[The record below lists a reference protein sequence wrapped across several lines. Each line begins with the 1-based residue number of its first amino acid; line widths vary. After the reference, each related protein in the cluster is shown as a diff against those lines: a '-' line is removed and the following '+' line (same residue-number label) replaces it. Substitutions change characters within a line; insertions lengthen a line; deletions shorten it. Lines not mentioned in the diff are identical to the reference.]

1 MSYKFESR
9 QPLLAEQAQHWTEK
23 LIDEPITQ
31 YVKVL
36 TAVSSPAVTTACML
50 CRASPCSLSGAMPSR
65 SDERNCGEFG
75 K

>member
-23 LIDEPITQ
+23 LIDEPLIQ

-36 TAVSSPAVTTACML
+36 TAVSSPAVPTGLYAV
-50 CRASPCSLSGAMPSR
+50 PSLPVPPFWRDAVPL
-65 SDERNCGEFG
+65 
-75 K
+75 